1 VGTSSLHV
9 SGFGVSFEAFSQVG
23 QNAHP
28 LVPLSVLPVLSTCDM
43 NSHQQWQG
51 NTIVT
56 QVLTGTGQEHW
67 LCSATDPGSTTHDHH
82 LMECGL

>member
-1 VGTSSLHV
+1 V

-56 QVLTGTGQEHW
+56 QNNHWNWPGTLAMFETGPA
-67 LCSATDPGSTTHDHH
+67 SSTHDHH